1 MSSTKNQSLFA
12 LAVSAMGVVYGDIGT
27 SPLYTMNEVFFPGH
41 GTGLAVTPDNVLGI
55 CSMVLWSIIIVVAI
69 KYAVFILRADNQG
82 EGGTLALHSLA
93 MRAKNSETTKRAL
106 TLLSVFGIALFFA
119 DSAITPAMSLLSA
132 AEGLKE
138 ISPKFE
144 RFVVPFALAIIVPLF
159 YFQKFGTAKVSK
171 LFGPIMVTWFAVL
184 GLMGL
189 YHIHFAPQVLAA
201 LSPWYALK
209 FVLSHGWISVIVMGS
224 VVLAITGAEAL
235 YADMGHFGAKPIRVA
250 WFYFVMPM
258 LVLNY
263 FGQGA
268 SLLANPAKRH
278 MFFTQVPEGWPQI
291 LLVILATLATI
302 IASQAVISGAFSIA
316 RQAMQLGFSPRAAV
330 VHTSHQA
337 EGQIYLPGVNWALCF
352 LVLFIVLSFR
362 SSTNLGAAYGFAV
375 TGAML
380 VDTILLLVVAKGLWN
395 WSKPALWGWGALFL
409 IVDVGYF
416 FANAI
421 KIPAGGWFPLLLG
434 IVLFGIMTTWA
445 RGRALLADQR
455 KSAALP
461 IAPMIEGLCS
471 DAKRVPGTAVFMTSA
486 PEDIP
491 AAMLHNLKHNK
502 VLHERNVLLHV
513 RFLDVPLVPREGRLE
528 VTHLGHGFFQ
538 VIVKYGFMNS
548 PNIPKAL
555 SAAEPMGLY
564 FDVMDTSFFLSRETL
579 IPRDSKVFSIW
590 RQRIFGLMAR
600 NAQAATA
607 YFRIPS
613 NRVIELGTQVKL

>member
-1 MSSTKNQSLFA
+1 MSSSKNKSLFA
-12 LAVSAMGVVYGDIGT
+12 LAVGAMGVVYGDIGT

-69 KYAVFILRADNQG
+69 KYAVFILRADIQG
-82 EGGTLALHSLA
+82 EGGTMALHSLA
-93 MRAKNSETTKRAL
+93 MRAKNSEKTKRVL

-144 RFVVPFALAIIVPLF
+144 RFVVPFALVILIPLF
-159 YFQKFGTAKVSK
+159 YFQKYGTARVSS
-171 LFGPIMVTWFAVL
+171 FFAPIMVTWFSVL
-184 GLMGL
+184 GILGIT
-189 YHIHFAPQVLAA
+189 HILEAPQILAA

-209 FVLSHGWISVIVMGS
+209 FLATHGWISIIVMGS

-235 YADMGHFGAKPIRVA
+235 YADMGHFGAKPIRAA

-268 SLLANPAKRH
+268 SLLLNPNKRH
-278 MFFTQVPEGWPQI
+278 MFFTQVPDGWMQV
-291 LLVILATLATI
+291 LLVILATLAAI

-316 RQAMQLGFSPRAAV
+316 RQAMQLGFCPRASV

-352 LVLFIVLSFR
+352 LVLFIVLTFR

-395 WSKPALWGWGALFL
+395 WSKPALWGLGGLFL
-409 IVDVGYF
+409 VVDVGYF

-434 IVLFGIMTTWA
+434 ITLFLLMTTWS
-445 RGRALLADQR
+445 RGRSLMADQR
-455 KSAALP
+455 NPVSNAAYQKIGFTNHGDFHHLQ
-461 IAPMIEGLCS
+461 
-471 DAKRVPGTAVFMTSA
+471 
-486 PEDIP
+486 
-491 AAMLHNLKHNK
+491 K
-502 VLHERNVLLHV
+502 VGQPTR
-513 RFLDVPLVPREGRLE
+513 
-528 VTHLGHGFFQ
+528 
-538 VIVKYGFMNS
+538 
-548 PNIPKAL
+548 
-555 SAAEPMGLY
+555 
-564 FDVMDTSFFLSRETL
+564 
-579 IPRDSKVFSIW
+579 
-590 RQRIFGLMAR
+590 
-600 NAQAATA
+600 
-607 YFRIPS
+607 
-613 NRVIELGTQVKL
+613 